1 MEDLADD
8 CDLVGIELRLHPKVN
23 PVCAHAKE
31 KLTRCG
37 TARTHADLTRAQS
50 AIEEQLGGRQ
60 GEALRPTRTMNR
72 YGGFH
77 LANRPFRRCQ
87 RGFLTCHLVDVLPKI
102 QRLGALLAAGVE
114 MTLHRCLFP
123 RSYDAPCEINP
134 VLHRVVIHLSPLR
147 IVRAGVSPGASSQ
160 RRPSL
165 GIQAIRVAMG
175 SKNIDRFD
183 DSPNLERGL

>member
-87 RGFLTCHLVDVLPKI
+87 RGFLTCHLVNVLPKI

-134 VLHRVVIHLSPLR
+134 VLHRVVIHLSPSELSGSALPLR
-147 IVRAGVSPGASSQ
+147 VNTAPT
-160 RRPSL
+160 PSWH
-165 GIQAIRVAMG
+165 
-175 SKNIDRFD
+175 S
-183 DSPNLERGL
+183 